1 MYDPELNPL
10 YADLMKHYGVV
21 AMPCRVN
28 HPDRKGKVER
38 GVGYAQETALKG
50 KRFESL
56 EEAQECLDRWEERW
70 ASTRIHGTT
79 KRQVSA
85 AFAEERASLRPLPIE
100 PFRYYRHAKRTVHL
114 DGCVEVDR
122 AYYQAPPGRV
132 GQEVAVQWNDAVIRL
147 IDLRTGEL
155 LIEHD
160 PQRPGHFRMRE
171 ELRPASTPPP
181 LSHLLARG
189 RSAGPSIG
197 QLCEVIH
204 GQERELGARKLLG
217 LLALA
222 KKHGPA
228 VVDAACKE
236 ALKAGVPTYRF
247 VRTLVQRRDVPLTLK
262 QIDPLIRQ
270 LNVYRDFVAQKIG
283 EVP

>member
-1 MYDPELNPL
+1 VLEPDVYDPELNPL

-100 PFRYYRHAKRTVHL
+100 PFRYYRHAKRTVRAATTTDELLRL
-114 DGCVEVDR
+114 DL
-122 AYYQAPPGRV
+122 
-132 GQEVAVQWNDAVIRL
+132 EVAALVAGGAMRHQRAQA
-147 IDLRTGEL
+147 LR
-155 LIEHD
+155 
-160 PQRPGHFRMRE
+160 Q
-171 ELRPASTPPP
+171 
-181 LSHLLARG
+181 LLAQAQRAIATREG
-189 RSAGPSIG
+189 ATAEDESLYLVTPQA
-197 QLCEVIH
+197 
-204 GQERELGARKLLG
+204 RELAQAFDRLG
-217 LLALA
+217 NGWRRRWVVEAGCPRELANLA
-222 KKHGPA
+222 SHAFTWWSATSCPRELANLASHAFTWWSATSCPLYEGGQS
-228 VVDAACKE
+228 V
-236 ALKAGVPTYRF
+236 AG
-247 VRTLVQRRDVPLTLK
+247 
-262 QIDPLIRQ
+262 
-270 LNVYRDFVAQKIG
+270 
-283 EVP
+283 